1 MEFGVIVSDR
11 ESETAR
17 EDDLGC
23 WASFTYI
30 NYPAEVY
37 NEICMGHA
45 QELKT
50 IPTKVIILKINQYL

>member
-17 EDDLGC
+17 EDDLSC
-23 WASFTYI
+23 WASLTYI

-37 NEICMGHA
+37 NEIGMGHA

-50 IPTKVIILKINQYL
+50 ISTKEIILKIYHYL